1 MSTENK
7 EASPRVETYKQR
19 ETNKAKAVEANG
31 ELQKEERE
39 SELLGVNP
47 EDVLEE
53 EERMQPQ
60 SQE

>member
-1 MSTENK
+1 MSTENE
-7 EASPRVETYKQR
+7 EASSRVGTHKQR
-19 ETNKAKAVEANG
+19 ETKTKAVDANR

-60 SQE
+60 SKE

>member
-7 EASPRVETYKQR
+7 EDTSRVGKYKQR
-19 ETNKAKAVEANG
+19 ETNKTKAVEANR
-31 ELQKEERE
+31 ELQK
-39 SELLGVNP
+39 
-47 EDVLEE
+47 

>member
-7 EASPRVETYKQR
+7 EDSPRVGTYKQR
-19 ETNKAKAVEANG
+19 ETNNTKAVKANG

>member
-7 EASPRVETYKQR
+7 EDSSRVGKYKQR
-19 ETNKAKAVEANG
+19 ETNKTKAVEANR

>member
-1 MSTENK
+1 MSTENE
-7 EASPRVETYKQR
+7 EASLKVGIHKQHETKV
-19 ETNKAKAVEANG
+19 KAVDANR

-47 EDVLEE
+47 EDVLVE

>member
-1 MSTENK
+1 MSTENE
-7 EASPRVETYKQR
+7 EASSTVGTHKQR
-19 ETNKAKAVEANG
+19 ETKTKAVDANR

>member
-1 MSTENK
+1 MSTENE
-7 EASPRVETYKQR
+7 EASSRVGTHKQR
-19 ETNKAKAVEANG
+19 ETKTKAVDANR

-39 SELLGVNP
+39 SELLAVNP